1 MPTSPSVRIVS
12 ILIIITTLVGF
23 GVAGAIGLTGARTAM
38 SIKVGSV
45 NSQVNG
51 ASESISV
58 PVSLRN
64 PGPLSLNGIDVVITV
79 IDVNGTTLST
89 GGGGPL
95 SLAAGA
101 SGQLPISVMFDLSQ
115 VQQSTLRTLATNNEN
130 LTLRASLEASVYSL
144 TSISATIDTPY
155 KWGAPISNLQLGAIS
170 TSSYNATAV
179 KISVPLSFTDASQN
193 FGVSG
198 TVSGTILGQSGNI
211 VGTINSLNVNVGTL
225 SSFAGQLSGFISQ
238 AALAQKSVTVQL
250 VFQTTF
256 GTFTEDLVENA

>member
-23 GVAGAIGLTGARTAM
+23 GVAGVIGLTGARTAM
-38 SIKVGSV
+38 SINVGNV

-64 PGPLSLNGIDVVITV
+64 PGPLSLNGINVVIT
-79 IDVNGTTLST
+79 ILDVNGTALST

-101 SGQLPISVMFDLSQ
+101 SGQLPISILFDLSH

-130 LTLRASLEASVYSL
+130 LTLRASLEASVSTL
-144 TSISATIDTPY
+144 TSMSAVIDTAY
-155 KWGAPISNLQLGAIS
+155 KWGAPVSNLRLGAIS
-170 TSSYNATAV
+170 ASSYNSTAV
-179 KISVPLSFTDASQN
+179 KISLQLSFTDTSQN

-211 VGTINSLNVNVGTL
+211 VGTINLLNVNVVAQ
-225 SSFAGQLSGFISQ
+225 SSFADQLTGFINQS
-238 AALAQKSVTVQL
+238 AETQKSVTFHL

-256 GTFTEDLVENA
+256 GTFT